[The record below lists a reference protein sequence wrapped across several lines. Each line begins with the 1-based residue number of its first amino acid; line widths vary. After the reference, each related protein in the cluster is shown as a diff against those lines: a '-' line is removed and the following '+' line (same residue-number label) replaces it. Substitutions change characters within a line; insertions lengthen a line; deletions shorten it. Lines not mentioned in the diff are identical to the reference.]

1 PPGGGS
7 SRRPG
12 TWSRAGPNALPR
24 SCERRLTCTLP
35 SSEAFW
41 VDIRVSAHSPDD
53 PEAGVG
59 ARLATRAVALEQP
72 DDEGGAEDGEDEA
85 ARAAEQQPADDAAE
99 DRATDAD
106 EDRLADGHGVGAGNR
121 KAPESADYQ
130 SRQNDHDDQAEH
142 VASVTHRMMDVLAEI
157 TANVWQVRA
166 EVGQMVAEGDEL
178 VILESMKMEI
188 P

>member
-1 PPGGGS
+1 M
-7 SRRPG
+7 
-12 TWSRAGPNALPR
+12 
-24 SCERRLTCTLP
+24 
-35 SSEAFW
+35 
-41 VDIRVSAHSPDD
+41 
-53 PEAGVG
+53 G

-188 P
+188 PVLAPVSGTVAELRVAPDDQVQEGDVIAVIDDT